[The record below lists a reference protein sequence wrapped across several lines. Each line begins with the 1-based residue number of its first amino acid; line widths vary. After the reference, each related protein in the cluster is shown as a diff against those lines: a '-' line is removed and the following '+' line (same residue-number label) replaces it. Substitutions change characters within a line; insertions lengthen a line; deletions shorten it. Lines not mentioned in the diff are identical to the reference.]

1 VVRSLIVPNLKDFEE
16 LLQDEHQS
24 NSLKKEEA
32 EKVIIAIINV
42 LGSLVDEDLP
52 MINGHTDNAAAN
64 LRTRLNVKVGEVI
77 GSRIADSGHIPLIK
91 AVLEA

>member
-16 LLQDEHQS
+16 LLQDEQQS
-24 NSLKKEEA
+24 SLKKEEA
-32 EKVIIAIINV
+32 EKVIVAIINV

-52 MINGHTDNAAAN
+52 MINGHTDNATAN

-77 GSRIADSGHIPLIK
+77 GSRIADSGHIPLVK